1 MQVKDLTVEQLQTL
15 IRNTMDERLDEYL
28 GDPDQG
34 TEIKESFMQNLLNI
48 RKKRMEGRPTISASE
63 VYKKYGIEQ

>member
-15 IRNTMDERLDEYL
+15 IRNTVDERLNEYF

-34 TEIKESFMQNLLNI
+34 KEIKALPYLSC
-48 RKKRMEGRPTISASE
+48 
-63 VYKKYGIEQ
+63 

>member
-15 IRNTMDERLDEYL
+15 IRNTMDEYL